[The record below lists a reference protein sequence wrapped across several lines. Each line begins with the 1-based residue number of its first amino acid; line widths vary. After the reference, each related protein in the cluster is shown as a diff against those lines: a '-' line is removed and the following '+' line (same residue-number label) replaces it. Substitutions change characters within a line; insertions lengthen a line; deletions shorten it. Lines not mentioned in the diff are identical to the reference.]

1 MSKLLCATPNIDICM
16 TVFIFIYKWQYDKK
30 LFDELLLKLEMTM
43 ISQYSGSGLVP
54 SGSKQLP
61 EPTSTESRY
70 MASPGHI
77 VV

>member
-1 MSKLLCATPNIDICM
+1 M
-16 TVFIFIYKWQYDKK
+16 TVWRK

-54 SGSKQLP
+54 SGSKQLA